1 MAFIKNWSFKTK
13 ILLLVGPT
21 TLVLLALTTIALWS
35 NLNAMRSASDT
46 QVLLK
51 LTATSSLLVH
61 ELQKERG
68 ASALYVGSEGNKFK
82 RELDLQQADTDKKL
96 NTWVN
101 DYDKYRDGIQHKEI
115 QNVLDTMKSRLQN
128 LEKIR
133 TQTESLSLPV
143 KDVIAYYTD
152 INKRFIQGIPNIA
165 RTTRYDKVA
174 KNTFAYYNFL
184 AGKEQAGIER
194 AVLSNSFASGAFSEK
209 SLHQFIQLVTEQNL
223 LFENFSRFSTTEQLN
238 FFEDSIAHTSVKK
251 VNDYRSLAMEKSS
264 IGNFGVNP
272 ADWFDAATARIN
284 QLKIIEDKINQD
296 LMNLAGEILSKAQ
309 SSFYSILSIALA
321 ALLIISIFSYAVF
334 SQLNQQ
340 ICSVKDTIQNA
351 VKKKDLRFRAQVLG
365 HDDLGSMAHQ
375 LNGMLSV
382 FSDMLH
388 ELSSASSEL
397 KTCSEKTLSLTLSNK
412 NDLTKQS
419 EDSSQV
425 AESSEQMAITIANV
439 AKNTHSAASATDNGS
454 AIAKSGAVAIK
465 QNTDNVRKMADDI
478 EQVGTAMSELNDKST
493 GITNVVEVIKSVAEQ
508 TNLLAL
514 NAAIEAARAGEHGRG
529 FSVVADEVRTLA
541 RRTQESTSEISEIIT
556 EFNETTT
563 EAFQAIKRGT
573 ESARSV
579 SEESASVQTVL
590 SEIEQEVENINVM
603 VDEIASASE
612 EQVATTDSISQSI
625 RMINERMKNMSTNA
639 DKIQLV
645 ANEQV
650 DLANKLHTIAASFQ
664 NVDTGTS

>member
-1 MAFIKNWSFKTK
+1 M
-13 ILLLVGPT
+13 
-21 TLVLLALTTIALWS
+21 
-35 NLNAMRSASDT
+35 
-46 QVLLK
+46 
-51 LTATSSLLVH
+51 
-61 ELQKERG
+61 
-68 ASALYVGSEGNKFK
+68 
-82 RELDLQQADTDKKL
+82 
-96 NTWVN
+96 
-101 DYDKYRDGIQHKEI
+101 
-115 QNVLDTMKSRLQN
+115 
-128 LEKIR
+128 
-133 TQTESLSLPV
+133 
-143 KDVIAYYTD
+143 
-152 INKRFIQGIPNIA
+152 
-165 RTTRYDKVA
+165 
-174 KNTFAYYNFL
+174 
-184 AGKEQAGIER
+184 
-194 AVLSNSFASGAFSEK
+194 SNSFAIGSFSQD
-209 SLHQFIQLVTEQNL
+209 SLYRFVQLVTEQSL
-223 LFENFSRFSTTEQLN
+223 LFENFSHFSTKEQLD
-238 FFEDSIAHTSVKK
+238 FFEQTMAHSSVKQ
-251 VNDYRSLAMEKSS
+251 VNDYRAIAFDKSS
-264 IGNFGVNP
+264 VGDFGVNP
-272 ADWFDAATARIN
+272 ADWFNAATARIN

-296 LMNLAGEILSKAQ
+296 LLNLARNIHSNAQ
-309 SSFYSILSIALA
+309 SSFYSILSIALVA
-321 ALLIISIFSYAVF
+321 FLIISIFSYAVF

-388 ELSSASSEL
+388 QLSAASSEL

-412 NDLTKQS
+412 KDLTKQS
-419 EDSSQV
+419 EDSAQV

-439 AKNTHSAASATDNGS
+439 AKNTHSAASATDKGS
-454 AIAKSGAVAIK
+454 VIAKSGAVAVN

-478 EQVGTAMSELNDKST
+478 EQVGTAMSQLNDKST

-529 FSVVADEVRTLA
+529 FAVVADEVRTLA

-650 DLANKLHTIAASFQ
+650 DLANKLHTIAVSFES
-664 NVDTGTS
+664 VDTGTN

>member
-1 MAFIKNWSFKTK
+1 M
-13 ILLLVGPT
+13 LLLVGPT
-21 TLVLLALTTIALWS
+21 TLVLLVLAAIALWG
-35 NLNAMRSASDT
+35 NLSAMRSASDT
-46 QVLLK
+46 QILLR

-68 ASALYVGSEGNKFK
+68 ASAVYVGSEGNRFK
-82 RELDLQQADTDKKL
+82 RELDLQQAETDKKL
-96 NTWVN
+96 SAWIS
-101 DYDKYRDGIQHKEI
+101 DYDKHRDNIQYKEI
-115 QNVLDTMKSRLQN
+115 QNVMDIMRSRLQN
-128 LEKIR
+128 LEKVR
-133 TQTESLSLPV
+133 TQAENLSVPA
-143 KDVIAYYTD
+143 KEVIAFFTD
-152 INKRFIQGIPNIA
+152 TNAYFIQGIPYIA
-165 RTTRYDKVA
+165 RMTQYDEVA
-174 KNTFAYYNFL
+174 KNTFAYYSFL
-184 AGKEQAGIER
+184 AGKERAGIER
-194 AVLSNSFASGAFSEK
+194 AVMSNSFAVGSFSQD
-209 SLHQFIQLVTEQNL
+209 SLYRFVQLVTEQSL
-223 LFENFSRFSTTEQLN
+223 LFENFSRFSTQEQLD
-238 FFEDSIAHTSVKK
+238 FFEQTMAHSSVKQ
-251 VNDYRSLAMEKSS
+251 VNDYRAIAFEKSS
-264 IGNFGVNP
+264 AGGFGVNP
-272 ADWFDAATARIN
+272 ADWFNAATARIN

-296 LMNLAGEILSKAQ
+296 LMNLAGDIHSNAQ

-382 FSDMLH
+382 FSDVLH
-388 ELSSASSEL
+388 QLSAASSEL

-412 NDLTKQS
+412 KDLTKQS
-419 EDSSQV
+419 EDSAQV

-439 AKNTHSAASATDNGS
+439 AKNTHSAASATDKGS
-454 AIAKSGAVAIK
+454 VIAKSGAVAVK

-478 EQVGTAMSELNDKST
+478 EQVGTAMSQLNDKST

-529 FSVVADEVRTLA
+529 FAVVADEVRTLA
-541 RRTQESTSEISEIIT
+541 RRTQESTSEISAIIT

-563 EAFQAIKRGT
+563 QAFQAITRGT

-590 SEIEQEVENINVM
+590 SEIEQEVGNINVM

-612 EQVATTDSISQSI
+612 QQVTTTDSISQSI
-625 RMINERMKNMSTNA
+625 RMINERMNNMNINA
-639 DKIQLV
+639 GEIEIV
-645 ANEQV
+645 TNEQV
-650 DLANKLHTIAASFQ
+650 DLANKLHTIAVSFQ
-664 NVDTGTS
+664 SVDTGTS